1 MQPTHYAIAAGLI
14 IAIVLIAVRTW
25 WLRSVTFGQ
34 GYDAGY
40 ADAAKGHV
48 HTITDLREHVSA
60 LQQDIAGHT
69 RSRRSQAEIHQRALD
84 TVMQDAD
91 TRIAIYAR
99 RANPFTAEDRITL
112 QATASQLDVAANT
125 YAGLQADDQSRFA
138 LQMKRRVLELAERLH
153 ATLLASGQQETTR
166 PLQKSHLVHGPQA
179 CGKTT
184 NARAIA
190 AVLGLSNILDDW
202 HPGMP
207 YPAEDT
213 LVLTNHAADC
223 ITFIRSFKY
232 CVLTYEQAMQA
243 VELATTKAAA

>member
-14 IAIVLIAVRTW
+14 IAIVLIAARTW

-69 RSRRSQAEIHQRALD
+69 RSRRSQAEIHQLALD

-112 QATASQLDVAANT
+112 QATASQLNMAAEI
-125 YAGLQADDQSRFA
+125 YAGLQADDQHRFA
-138 LQMKRRVLELAERLH
+138 LQMKQRVLELAERLH
-153 ATLLASGQQETTR
+153 TTLAAASIPDADRDLIEW
-166 PLQKSHLVHGPQA
+166 LDKNA
-179 CGKTT
+179 YYCGTEEQGVLRFPVYS
-184 NARAIA
+184 NPEGYPHVRNILSA
-190 AVLGLSNILDDW
+190 AVAQQI
-202 HPGMP
+202 
-207 YPAEDT
+207 E
-213 LVLTNHAADC
+213 
-223 ITFIRSFKY
+223 
-232 CVLTYEQAMQA
+232 
-243 VELATTKAAA
+243 AAASQEGFGLVQEESAA